1 MGSDG
6 TQGARALVET
16 GATVIA
22 QDEATSTVWGMP
34 GSIAKAGLA
43 HEILP
48 LDGIAPALKTMLSGA
63 HA

>member
-6 TQGARALVET
+6 THGAQALVES
-16 GATVIA
+16 GAAVLA

-34 GSIAKAGLA
+34 GSIARAGLA

-48 LDGIAPALKTMLSGA
+48 LDRIAPALKAALTGGRP
-63 HA
+63 

>member
-1 MGSDG
+1 
-6 TQGARALVET
+6 
-16 GATVIA
+16 
-22 QDEATSTVWGMP
+22 MP